1 MKPRKVVVSII
12 LILALLGAL
21 FVANAQQP
29 AKIPMIGYLSQWSGV
44 AGPPSPNLT
53 AFLEGLKDL
62 GYVEGKNIAIE
73 YRYTEGKNDRLPEL
87 AADLVQ
93 LKVDLIVTETGGA
106 SLQAKKATQ
115 TIPIVM
121 GGSGDAVSQGL
132 VASLSHPGGNVTGL
146 TTLSPAASGKR
157 LQLLAEVVPKLT
169 HVGVLWGGAGFPV
182 TDRELAE
189 TRAAAQLLNVQ
200 VSLFEVRIAADLPG
214 IFAEAAR
221 QNIQALLLFDMPSLS
236 TPATVAQ
243 INELAAQNRMP
254 MMFQVP
260 GFVRAGGLA
269 SYGVQFTV
277 LNRKAATYV
286 DRILKGANPADLPV
300 EQPTK
305 FILVINMKT
314 SKALNLTIPQSV
326 ISQADQV
333 IE

>member
-1 MKPRKVVVSII
+1 MKPREVMLII
-12 LILALLGAL
+12 IIIIAPFGAD
-21 FVANAQQP
+21 AQQP
-29 AKIPMIGYLSQWSGV
+29 GKIPRIGYLAQFSGA
-44 AGPPSPNLT
+44 AGPPSGSLT
-53 AFLEGLKDL
+53 AFLEGLKEL

-73 YRYTEGKNDRLPEL
+73 YRFTEGKNDRLPAL
-87 AADLVQ
+87 AAELDQ
-93 LKVDLIVTETGGA
+93 MKVDLIVTETGGA
-106 SLQAKKATQ
+106 ALQAKKVTQ

-121 GGSGDAVSQGL
+121 EVSGDAVGQGL
-132 VASLSHPGGNVTGL
+132 VASLAHPGGNVTGL
-146 TTLSPAASGKR
+146 TALSPGTAGKR
-157 LQLLAEVVPKLT
+157 MQLLAEVVPKLT
-169 HVGVLWGGAGFPV
+169 RVGVLWGGAGFPV